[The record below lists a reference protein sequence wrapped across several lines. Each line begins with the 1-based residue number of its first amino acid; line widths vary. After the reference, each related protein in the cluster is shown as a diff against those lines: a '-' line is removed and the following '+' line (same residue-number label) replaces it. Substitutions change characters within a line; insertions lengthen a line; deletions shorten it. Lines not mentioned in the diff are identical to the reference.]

1 MRRSRWSVSVVLGL
15 LTSASL
21 AGCNQGG
28 GEPTEEQPGSQAAT
42 DAAPIELDATQ
53 QAAFAEQRMDF
64 AWALYRNLHELEGNL
79 FYSPYSVSTA
89 LAMTYAGAR
98 GSTAAEMAT
107 ALEFALPDEA
117 LHAAFGARERALA
130 SARGEG
136 VEISTAN
143 RLWGDTSESFLDS
156 FTGLVAN
163 AYGGGLEEVDFRDGA
178 AAAALINDWVA
189 TETRDRIDTLV
200 QPGDVQNA
208 SLVLTNAIY
217 FKGTW
222 QLQFD
227 PEKTHTAPFYVAPE
241 RSTDV
246 RMMEIKETFPLH
258 EDEDVQVIE
267 LPYEGDRLSMV
278 IILPRHAK
286 AMQRI
291 ESQVSGEQWRTWLS
305 DMEPREIKVFLPRFT
320 SGRRYV
326 LNDVM
331 RAMGMP
337 TAFTAA
343 ADFSGM
349 TGAPGLFIGQVI
361 HKADIEVNEQGAE
374 AAAATAV
381 TMLRSAVGEP
391 VFRADHPF
399 IYAIRDAETGAV
411 LFVGRLADPSS

>member
-1 MRRSRWSVSVVLGL
+1 MYGTRWSTGIMLGL
-15 LTSASL
+15 VTTACL
-21 AGCNQGG
+21 AACNQSKS
-28 GEPTEEQPGSQAAT
+28 EPGDQEINAPEPAPAAV
-42 DAAPIELDATQ
+42 LDDGQRT
-53 QAAFAEQRMDF
+53 AFAETRMDF
-64 AWALYRNLHELEGNL
+64 AWDLYRNLHELEGNL
-79 FYSPYSVSTA
+79 FFSPYSVSTA

-98 GSTAAEMAT
+98 GETAAEMAT
-107 ALEFALPDEA
+107 ALGFTLPDDA
-117 LHAAFGARERALA
+117 LHAAFAEREQALA
-130 SARGEG
+130 LAQREG
-136 VEISTAN
+136 IELSTAN
-143 RLWGDTSESFLDS
+143 RLWGDTSETFLDG
-156 FTGLVAN
+156 FTSLVAG

-178 AAAALINDWVA
+178 AAAARINDWVA

-200 QPGDVQNA
+200 RPGDVQNA

-222 QLQFD
+222 RLQFD
-227 PEKTHTAPFYVAPE
+227 PEKTRTAPFFIAPG

-246 RMMEIKETFPLH
+246 DMMEIKETFLLY
-258 EDEDVQVIE
+258 EDDDAQVIE

-278 IILPRHAK
+278 IILPRDAE

-291 ESQVSGEQWRTWLS
+291 EAQLGGEQWRTWLAG
-305 DMEPREIKVFLPRFT
+305 MEPREIKVFLPRFT
-320 SGRRYV
+320 STRRYV

-331 RAMGMP
+331 RTMGMP
-337 TAFTAA
+337 LAFTAA

-399 IYAIRDAETGAV
+399 IYAIRDTETDAV